1 MPKKTLAP
9 SSTTNSFPTWGEA
22 ETQLGSEELVVEDPE
37 DWAVILKEI
46 RNNVQSRA
54 ASLLGFVQDDLRGRH
69 VPIVSHKS
77 RPTGSKVHLWCCHR
91 CCFSAL
97 IKPHIRAPICLDRA
111 T

>member
-77 RPTGSKVHLWCCHR
+77 RPTGSKVHL
-91 CCFSAL
+91 
-97 IKPHIRAPICLDRA
+97 
-111 T
+111 